1 MNFVLFVTFYC
12 LALAILSLALF
23 PIEQKSHAHNDR
35 EDDKVEEDGE
45 CKLTLCRGTLIGA
58 YAMGV
63 NGYEDH
69 KECGDR
75 GEDGHYYIL
84 KLTAGLAFLYNI
96 EDKDRDVEGVDGDD
110 RKLRGVKAEGAEQS
124 F

>member
-1 MNFVLFVTFYC
+1 MLFC
-12 LALAILSLALF
+12 LFFFIIFFSFL
-23 PIEQKSHAHNDR
+23 IEQKSNAHNDR
-35 EDDKVEEDGE
+35 KDDEIEEDGE

-58 YAMGV
+58 YAVGV
-63 NGYEDH
+63 DGYEDH

-75 GEDGHYYIL
+75 SKDRHYYIL
-84 KLTAGLAFLYNI
+84 KLTAGLAFFYNI

-110 RKLRGVKAEGAEQS
+110 RKLRGVKAERAEQS